1 MKDLCFYI
9 WLLVGTS
16 ASDMHFQAYLLQ
28 GLSRWNADRAAA
40 AVTSSPSPESKTYS
54 GLLCESVNSDEGF
67 VDAGDDQT
75 VAPAETV
82 LAAQQADSSNV
93 SGEGLT

>member
-1 MKDLCFYI
+1 MKDLCFCI

-54 GLLCESVNSDEGF
+54 GLLCESVNKLSES
-67 VDAGDDQT
+67 
-75 VAPAETV
+75 V
-82 LAAQQADSSNV
+82 LGRKLKPSFQQIGKYTGKRIAYKDIV
-93 SGEGLT
+93 L